1 MQKTYIINLEVNKME
16 FKDRLKNWLKDNNIK
31 QIDIAN
37 KANVNKS
44 YISNVIA
51 GRVPPSENLVNF
63 LSEIS
68 GHSIHWWLFGKEEYD
83 NLNSLNETINLLIKL
98 GKIDSNGNYS
108 EDIKEMLINLMND
121 EIKDKLED
129 IKKAQGN

>member
-1 MQKTYIINLEVNKME
+1 ME

-51 GRVPPSENLVNF
+51 GRVTPSENLVNF

-68 GHSIHWWLFGKEEYD
+68 GHSIHWKLFNFFIIYKI
-83 NLNSLNETINLLIKL
+83 INI
-98 GKIDSNGNYS
+98 I
-108 EDIKEMLINLMND
+108 
-121 EIKDKLED
+121 
-129 IKKAQGN
+129 